1 MSDNKDFNNNSE
13 YSTVTLSL
21 DDGTEL
27 ECAII
32 RTFPAGDKNYIALL
46 PIADIDEEESE
57 VYLYRFSLDS
67 NNEPVLENI
76 DSGMK
81 NMKSYQM
88 HLTKNLMLWNMKNS
102 TNRKTLRTNNQH
114 NGHLIS
120 NKS

>member
-67 NNEPVLENI
+67 NNEPVLEYEI
-76 DSGMK
+76 VSDAFDEELDAMEYEELYEQEDSE
-81 NMKSYQM
+81 NE
-88 HLTKNLMLWNMKNS
+88 
-102 TNRKTLRTNNQH
+102 
-114 NGHLIS
+114 
-120 NKS
+120 